1 MTQDNNEG
9 GIFTVFND
17 GRFNISCGIKMMME
31 IYAIEIIF
39 KSHEPFQS
47 YQLTGPANS
56 ARKAG

>member
-17 GRFNISCGIKMMME
+17 GRFDISFGIKMMME

-39 KSHEPFQS
+39 KS
-47 YQLTGPANS
+47 QLTGPANS